1 MLDNVSGMEDIKEQG
16 TRDGG
21 NRMEEAQLWMI
32 LNREIRISFR

>member
-21 NRMEEAQLWMI
+21 NRMEEAQLWYWI
-32 LNREIRISFR
+32 ERLE